1 MYTVSNDQWLSSFE
15 DHLRQQGYAR
25 KTRQRALATCRRWLA
40 FLTQQGITLDQVN
53 PHVLEAYLAE
63 QLHRYQQRHQRLPQG
78 VNPWRQRFNR
88 GLTPFLRYALGR
100 WPPEPTPAS
109 ARDAFC
115 SRIGEDYARW
125 LADVRGLSPQTIA
138 GLQAEAQRFLRWLDA
153 AEPACSLRD
162 LSVAEMDAWLTCRLA
177 DKRRSTKAQLAHA
190 LRGFLRWLHHQGLV
204 ARDLAAAITAPSLY
218 AFESLPCALSSED
231 IDRVLEHTKHDH
243 TARGRRDFALLT
255 LLATYGLRA
264 GEIVNLRLDDVDWRG
279 ERLCIRHSKTGKETV
294 LPLLAPAGEA
304 LLAYLCQGR
313 PQTAAREIFLRI
325 KAPHQPFRDGSSLHT
340 LVTRRLQRAGIELH
354 GKHGPHAFRHA
365 RALSLLRRDV
375 PLKTIGDL
383 LGHQVPHSTTAYLR
397 LAMDDLRTVAL
408 DVPLAPEVEP

>member
-1 MYTVSNDQWLSSFE
+1 MHTIANDQWLSGFE
-15 DHLRQQGYAR
+15 DHLQQQGYER
-25 KTRQRALATCRRWLA
+25 KTRQQALTTCRRFLA
-40 FLTQQGITLDQVN
+40 FLTQQKIPLERVN
-53 PHVLEAYLAE
+53 PVILEAYLAE
-63 QLHRYQQRHQRLPQG
+63 QLGQYQQRHRRLPDG
-78 VNPWRQRFNR
+78 VNPWRHRFNH
-88 GLTPFLRYALGR
+88 GIPGFLRYALGQ
-100 WPPEPTPAS
+100 WPPKPVPTS
-109 ARDAFC
+109 DRDACC
-115 SRIGEDYARW
+115 SRIGDAYAQW
-125 LADVRGLSPQTIA
+125 LADVRGLSPQTIV
-138 GLQAEAQRFLRWLDA
+138 GLHAEAQRFLRWLA
-153 AEPACSLRD
+153 GSELARQLRD
-162 LSVAEMDAWLTCRLA
+162 LSVAQIDAWLAYRLA
-177 DKRRSTKAQLAHA
+177 DKRRSTKAQLVHTF
-190 LRGFLRWLHHQGLV
+190 RGFLRWLYQQGLV
-204 ARDLAAAITAPSLY
+204 ARDLTAAITAPSLY
-218 AFESLPCALSSED
+218 AFESLPCALGSED
-231 IDRVLEHTKHDH
+231 INRVLEHTKHDH
-243 TARGRRDFALLT
+243 TARGLRDFALLT

-375 PLKTIGDL
+375 PLKTIGDI

-408 DVPLAPEVEP
+408 DVPVAPEV